1 MADDENV
8 HGDFEFFRY
17 NPSTAGNVVFVVL
30 FAVPAAAHAYMLVKR
45 KTWYFLPFLIGCLCK
60 SGGAASSSGLDVLT
74 LPFQSRPSGT
84 LAG

>member
-60 SGGAASSSGLDVLT
+60 SKWICEFAYEVLT
-74 LPFQSRPSGT
+74 LSFQSRPSGT